1 MKSNST
7 INWRLLKG
15 VSIAILSGFL
25 MSCAAIKAQNA
36 EDKEQL
42 LAAAG
47 FKMQLA
53 DTPEKLAHLK
63 TLTQQKIVMHE
74 KDGKNYYVYADATT
88 CQCLYIGQDSNY
100 QNFQQLQIQKNIA
113 QEQQMSAEMNENAAM
128 NWGMWGPGYDGMG
141 GFY

>member
-1 MKSNST
+1 MNNNTT
-7 INWRLLKG
+7 INLRLLKG

-63 TLTQQKIVMHE
+63 TLTQQKIVTHE

-100 QNFQQLQIQKNIA
+100 QNFQQLQIQKNIV

-128 NWGMWGPGYDGMG
+128 NWGMWGPGYGMG

>member
-1 MKSNST
+1 MNNST
-7 INWRLLKG
+7 INWRPLKG
-15 VSIAILSGFL
+15 VSIIAILSGFL
-25 MSCAAIKAQNA
+25 MSCAAITAQNA

-63 TLTQQKIVMHE
+63 TLTQQKIVTHE

-113 QEQQMSAEMNENAAM
+113 QEQQMSAEMNDDGAM
-128 NWGMWGPGYDGMG
+128 NWGMWGPGYGMG
-141 GFY
+141 GYY